1 MKHPTRHISARLRKV
16 SRGRQAL
23 SREITCTVKRI
34 NDDPSFRKLA
44 KEIARHFAEIVVRVV
59 VLSAVNQWARASLPS
74 RQEMRASDP
83 SETHRRT
90 VVQHRLR

>member
-1 MKHPTRHISARLRKV
+1 MKHPTRHISERLRKV

-44 KEIARHFAEIVVRVV
+44 KEIARHLVEIVVRVV
-59 VLSAVNQWARASLPS
+59 VLSAVNQWVRASLPS
-74 RQEMRASDP
+74 RQETRVLP
-83 SETHRRT
+83 IRPKPT
-90 VVQHRLR
+90 VVP